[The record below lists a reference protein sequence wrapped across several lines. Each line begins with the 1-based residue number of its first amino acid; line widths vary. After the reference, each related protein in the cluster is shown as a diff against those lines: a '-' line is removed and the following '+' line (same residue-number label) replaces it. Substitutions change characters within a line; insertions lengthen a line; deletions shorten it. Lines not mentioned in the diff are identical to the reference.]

1 VIIIVELMDD
11 GIAHAPGNSQWTQVI
26 AKAAPHQTVRLLG
39 PARHIA
45 ALRADPN
52 LTAHP
57 NVRLE
62 EIPVIAELRSR
73 VNVATI
79 KRFREEFSILRAELA
94 AVPHDEPCLVV
105 FAAATPTA
113 VHAARLA
120 GRLLRRR
127 VEVQMVLHGF
137 ANEVE
142 GWRSR
147 NPLARRFDLRGLM
160 DRPPPGVRFLVLERA
175 IAAELGRIV
184 PASAERI
191 DVLPLPVNADEIDS
205 AAVVPFGLPLK
216 VALVGQTTPPKGIG
230 PFLETAR
237 DFKARY
243 GEAIEFHVV
252 GRRFPDTDRA
262 ALSVLAREIPEE
274 FMSRAEFRERLAPIH
289 YVFLP
294 LQPVY
299 YRLSPSGALI
309 DAITWLKPLIA
320 SDIPI
325 CADAFA
331 EGGDIGYLCH
341 DLPAMQ
347 AALHSIMQNPD
358 GVRYAAQVEAM
369 RRLRQRRLPCS
380 LVPAYADIISRHYS
394 FLSPVASRQEDGK
407 PAP

>member
-1 VIIIVELMDD
+1 MILVVELMDD

-26 AKAAPHQTVRLLG
+26 ARAAPHQTVRVLG

-45 ALRADPN
+45 ALRTDPN
-52 LTAHP
+52 LTAQP

-73 VNVATI
+73 VNVASR
-79 KRFREEFSILRAELA
+79 KRFREEFAILRAALA
-94 AVPHDEPCLVV
+94 SVPRDEPSLVV

-127 VEVQMVLHGF
+127 VAVQMVLHGF

-160 DRPPPGVRFLVLERA
+160 DRPPEGVRFLVLERA
-175 IAAELGRIV
+175 IAAELARLV

-191 DVLPLPVNADEIDS
+191 DVLPLPVNADEI
-205 AAVVPFGLPLK
+205 AAAAPVPFGLPLR

-237 DFKARY
+237 AFKARH

-331 EGGDIGYLCH
+331 EGGDIGHLCH
-341 DLPAMQ
+341 DLAAMQ
-347 AALHSIMQNPD
+347 EALEGIMRRPDAA
-358 GVRYAAQVEAM
+358 RYAAQVEAM
-369 RRLRQRRLPCS
+369 RRLRERRMPQA
-380 LVPAYADIISRHYS
+380 LVPAYAAILSRHFP
-394 FLSPVASRQEDGK
+394 FLSAAGGAAAR
-407 PAP
+407 